1 MNLPRGCAVID
12 GMFFPISTLLVASR
26 SGSPTSLQAFSAS
39 GRDLLK
45 HESTLADRDEGL
57 VSTQLR
63 CIIKRIMIRVL
74 SLLHCDL
81 ADTARQRTMPAV
93 PGAPMPNSISSRF
106 MPRRSRVI
114 AASLCLLIPLA
125 AMAAGSLDAV
135 SSKDAAGG
143 MRAAISQG
151 IDKAIAQ
158 LGAPNG
164 FLNNPKY
171 TIPLPSAME
180 KADRALRM
188 IGMSGD
194 ADQLKVA
201 MNHAAEMAVADA
213 KPVFKQAAQKMTV
226 SDAKGI
232 LTGGETSATEYFRKA
247 TTAQLTARF
256 KPIVA
261 KQTEKLKLRALYDQY
276 AGKAAQVG
284 LVKSEDANLN
294 DYVTARAL
302 DGLFGEIADEERA
315 IRKDPMGQAS
325 SLIKKVFSSL

>member
-1 MNLPRGCAVID
+1 MQRLNRPFAAYWAAAPSRRAKWFGETGAVAKH
-12 GMFFPISTLLVASR
+12 GAAMGRRMRHLAAPLLV
-26 SGSPTSLQAFSAS
+26 
-39 GRDLLK
+39 
-45 HESTLADRDEGL
+45 L
-57 VSTQLR
+57 VSFT
-63 CIIKRIMIRVL
+63 
-74 SLLHCDL
+74 
-81 ADTARQRTMPAV
+81 
-93 PGAPMPNSISSRF
+93 
-106 MPRRSRVI
+106 
-114 AASLCLLIPLA
+114 

-164 FLNNPKY
+164 FLSNPKY
-171 TIPLPSAME
+171 TIPLPSGLE

-194 ADQLKVA
+194 ADKLKEA

-226 SDAKGI
+226 ADAKGI
-232 LTGGETSATEYFRKA
+232 LTGGETSATDYFRKA
-247 TTAQLTARF
+247 TTLQLTARF
-256 KPIVA
+256 KPIVT
-261 KQTEKLKLRALYDQY
+261 KQTEKLQLRDLYDQY

-284 LVKSEDANLN
+284 LIKSEDANLN

-315 IRKDPMGQAS
+315 IRRNPLGQAS

>member
-1 MNLPRGCAVID
+1 MACSISPSVRRVVRVSALIRSRPATSRPAVCS
-12 GMFFPISTLLVASR
+12 GTHPVGVAASCNWVRRRVAAALLVLAS
-26 SGSPTSLQAFSAS
+26 SAA
-39 GRDLLK
+39 L
-45 HESTLADRDEGL
+45 
-57 VSTQLR
+57 
-63 CIIKRIMIRVL
+63 
-74 SLLHCDL
+74 
-81 ADTARQRTMPAV
+81 
-93 PGAPMPNSISSRF
+93 
-106 MPRRSRVI
+106 
-114 AASLCLLIPLA
+114 LCLAPFA
-125 AMAAGSLDAV
+125 AMAAGSLDAL

-188 IGMSGD
+188 IGLSGD
-194 ADQLKVA
+194 ADQLKEA

-226 SDAKGI
+226 ADAKGI

-247 TTAQLTARF
+247 TTEQLTARF

-284 LVKSEDANLN
+284 LISAEDANLN

-302 DGLFGEIADEERA
+302 DGLFGEIAEEERA

-325 SLIKKVFSSL
+325 SLIKKVLSTL